1 MSANIIE
8 TTKLAELESEGYII
22 TPIKGVSMR
31 PLLRTDYSH
40 VLIRKL
46 MAQPQKN
53 DIVLYVRP
61 DGAQVLHRIIGFDGD
76 VCLIRGD
83 NTFAVERV
91 PIKAVRGV
99 METVWR
105 GEREIHVSGTAY
117 RIYARVWNWIYP
129 LRFGVNKILAVL
141 RRIKHMRDKE

>member
-1 MSANIIE
+1 MSASVVE
-8 TTKLAELESEGYII
+8 TTKLAELEREGYII

-31 PLLRTDYSH
+31 PLLREDFSQ
-40 VLIRKL
+40 VLIRK
-46 MAQPQKN
+46 MIAKPQKY
-53 DIVLYVRP
+53 DVVLYVRS
-61 DGAQVLHRIIGFDGD
+61 DGVQVLHRIIGFDSD

-91 PIKAVRGV
+91 PIEAVRGV

-105 GEREIHVSGTAY
+105 GEREIHAGDTAH
-117 RIYARVWNWIYP
+117 RIYSRVWNWIYP